1 MIVSG
6 GIFEKNEVEI
16 KLKKIEGII
25 LKENFWKDKD
35 HAKKTIKQKKIF
47 ENILNSYKILAK
59 NYNLE
64 DLFNLA
70 MQEKMIK
77 LSMIVIKLLN
87 IQKNIKT
94 NEIIVFYL
102 VKMTILIFILRY
114 MPVPVVQ
121 KSRLG

>member
-47 ENILNSYKILAK
+47 ENILNSYKNSLKEIT
-59 NYNLE
+59 NLE

-70 MQEKMIK
+70 MQEKK
-77 LSMIVIKLLN
+77 
-87 IQKNIKT
+87 
-94 NEIIVFYL
+94 
-102 VKMTILIFILRY
+102 
-114 MPVPVVQ
+114 
-121 KSRLG
+121 